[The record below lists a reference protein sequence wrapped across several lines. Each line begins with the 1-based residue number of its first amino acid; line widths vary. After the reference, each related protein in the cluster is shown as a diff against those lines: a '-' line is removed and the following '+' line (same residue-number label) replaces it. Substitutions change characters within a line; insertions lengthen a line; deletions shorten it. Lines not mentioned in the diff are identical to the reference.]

1 MEAKDVARKLVQ
13 GLVHQMTKAAFI
25 KTQLSSYKQLLISL
39 ADTDNEDVAIWMY
52 ALICQ
57 RYHCHPDLPFQ
68 VDDALIYQ
76 IEENWTIWVDKFYD
90 DWEEEFQPYLLTKIE

>member
-1 MEAKDVARKLVQ
+1 MEAKDVARRLVQ
-13 GLVHQMTKAAFI
+13 VLELGHMTKTAFV
-25 KTQLSSYKQLLISL
+25 KTQLPYYEQLLILL

-57 RYHCHPDLPFQ
+57 RYYCHPDLPFQ

-76 IEENWTIWVDKFYD
+76 IEENWMIWLDKFYD
-90 DWEEEFQPYLLTKIE
+90 DWEGEHPYLLTKIE